1 MLGSYAWNDNKKLT
15 LGLQYM
21 AWDPKT
27 QQRFRV
33 CLCVVFRA
41 AGSHLFLLW

>member
-15 LGLQYM
+15 LGQHYM
-21 AWDPKT
+21 AKT
-27 QQRFRV
+27 QKRFRV